1 VGCSDGKLYTISQT
15 GVIVSLAV
23 GDGVAA
29 KAFGGIVDAPLVEW
43 RETVSYTRQW
53 SAGNGANGVLV
64 QAKADLS
71 SSLPC
76 RSVPATNA
84 TFTYQPPNNAY
95 FTSPTAAGAMMYVAG
110 TTGWWSVLARRR
122 VPLPAL

>member
-1 VGCSDGKLYTISQT
+1 M
-15 GVIVSLAV
+15 IVSLAV

-29 KAFGGIVDAPLVEW
+29 KAFGGIVDAPLVDGVNGFIYA
-43 RETVSYTRQW
+43 VSG

-71 SSLPC
+71 SSVAVPVGSGNQC
-76 RSVPATNA
+76 NIHVPA
-84 TFTYQPPNNAY
+84 PNNAY

-110 TTGWWSVLARRR
+110 TTGVVGLARRR
-122 VPLPAL
+122 VPTAGTGEDLCCHLHRERSQ